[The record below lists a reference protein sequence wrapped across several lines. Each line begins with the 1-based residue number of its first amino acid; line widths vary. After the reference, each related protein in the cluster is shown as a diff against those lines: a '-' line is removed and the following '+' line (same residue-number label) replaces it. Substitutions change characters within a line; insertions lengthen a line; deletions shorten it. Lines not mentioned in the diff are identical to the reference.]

1 VRAQDSGL
9 TTQDFRLLIRIPPM
23 RRIFLLLSVLL
34 LALARPAGAQGDS
47 IKINTYDV
55 DLVVGRDGTLDVTE
69 RLRVAFYGPWNGL
82 NRDLSLQHNT
92 AEGRRRKLR
101 VEVLGVTDERGQPY
115 RVEEETDDV
124 WTRRIKIW
132 ARSPNNEERTLVIR
146 YRVKNAI
153 RFFFQKDAPRVGN
166 LDELYWNVT
175 GNDWTMPIDLVRARV
190 ILPDGVT
197 PTQTAVYVGSEGS
210 TSRDADLRTAAG
222 IVTVANRRA
231 LQPGEGITVGVG
243 WPAGAIASRPT
254 PEQHD
259 RAEAMRALLWWPLAL
274 PLVAFFFAFR
284 AWRRRGRDP
293 RSMPIAVGYEPPDGL
308 TPAEMGTLV
317 DHDCEMRDVTATVVD
332 LAVRGYVGIEER
344 EEKKLLGLISSTEY
358 VFHRRRPRASWSE
371 LAQHERRFLE
381 ALFTSASRAEHPW
394 EVIRAAM
401 VDRRRDREE
410 GGDEGGVAD
419 RSTATAVD
427 GEPAESVR
435 MSELENRFYAS
446 VPGIQEAV
454 YDSLIRRGYYLHR
467 PDKVVSNWLGA
478 GAVIA
483 FLSVFGAVFSAGFGW
498 EWLNPLALGIGGAA
512 AGIVV
517 VAIGSQMA
525 ARTEAGARAREAALG
540 FREFLDKVE
549 SDRYRRMVTSPE
561 LFERYLPH
569 AMAFGVEARWAAA
582 FDDLYR
588 EPPEWYSG
596 GGRPGGFRASSFAGN
611 MSSLSS
617 RASSTMSSSP
627 SSSGSG
633 GGGSSGGGSGGGGGS
648 GF

>member
-1 VRAQDSGL
+1 
-9 TTQDFRLLIRIPPM
+9 M
-23 RRIFLLLSVLL
+23 RRTLLLLSVLL

-47 IKINTYDV
+47 IKINTFHV
-55 DLVVGRDGTLDVTE
+55 DLVVDRDGTLDVTE

-82 NRDLSLQHNT
+82 NRDLSLRHNT

-101 VEVLGVTDERGQPY
+101 VKVMGVTDERGQPY
-115 RVEEETDDV
+115 EVEEETDDV

-146 YRVKNAI
+146 YRVKNAV
-153 RFFFQKDAPRVGN
+153 RFFYAKDNPGVGD

-175 GNDWTMPIDLVRARV
+175 GNEWTMPIDQVQARV
-190 ILPDGVT
+190 ILPDGIT
-197 PTQTAVYVGSEGS
+197 PTQTAVYVGPAGS
-210 TSRDADLRTAAG
+210 ISRDADIRTAAG
-222 IVTVANRRA
+222 IVTAANRRW
-231 LQPGEGITVGVG
+231 LSPGEGLTVGVG

-254 PEQHD
+254 PEQHE

-274 PLVAFFFAFR
+274 PFVAFFFAFR

-293 RSMPIAVGYEPPDGL
+293 RAMPVAVGYEPPEGL

-344 EEKKLLGLISSTEY
+344 EEKKLLGLVSSTEY
-358 VFHRRRPRASWSE
+358 VFHRRRPRASWSD
-371 LAQHERRFLE
+371 LAEHERLFLE
-381 ALFTSASRAEHPW
+381 ALFTSAGRAEHPW
-394 EVIRAAM
+394 EVIRESMAAA
-401 VDRRRDREE
+401 RHAAEE
-410 GGDEGGVAD
+410 GRGAD
-419 RSTATAVD
+419 RDERPRPAATAMDD
-427 GEPAESVR
+427 GEPGESVKL
-435 MSELENRFYAS
+435 SELENRFYRS

-454 YDSLIRRGYYLHR
+454 YDALIERGYYVHR
-467 PDKVVSNWLGA
+467 PDKVVGNWLGA

-483 FLSVFGAVFSAGFGW
+483 FLSIFGAVFGAGVGW
-498 EWLNPLALGIGGAA
+498 EWLNPLALGIGGLG

-517 VAIGSQMA
+517 MAIGSQMA

-540 FREFLDKVE
+540 FREFLERVE

-569 AMAFGVEARWAAA
+569 AMAFGVEGRWAAA

-588 EPPEWYSG
+588 EPPDWYSG

-617 RASSTMSSSP
+617 RASSTMTSSP